1 MTDKNFSFL
10 QNCKNAI
17 ITGAS
22 SGIGL
27 EYAKQL
33 AARKI
38 NLILLARRKDRLE
51 EICQELSN
59 HYDISVTY
67 ISVDLSKIDEV
78 QKVCQEI
85 LKISPVDI
93 LINCAGFATLGELSS
108 VSFETHSQMITLH
121 INTVVALCHSI
132 IPKMQEQN
140 RGIIIN
146 VASIGAFIPTRGNSV
161 YSATKAFLIT
171 FSENIN
177 LELERTNIIVQAICP
192 GFTKT
197 EFHQVGHFSNFD
209 SSIIPRKLWMSVTD
223 VVSTSLAKLK
233 KNKVIVIP
241 GLKNRLFVRFYQ
253 SFIIQTFIKSQ
264 RKKALKKSLN
274 SIR

>member
-1 MTDKNFSFL
+1 MNDKNFSVL
-10 QNCKNAI
+10 QNCKNAV

-22 SGIGL
+22 SVMGL

-59 HYDISVTY
+59 TYNISATS

-78 QKVCQEI
+78 QKVCQQI
-85 LKISPVDI
+85 LKISPIDI
-93 LINCAGFATLGELSS
+93 LINCAGFATLGKFSS
-108 VSFETHSQMITLH
+108 VSLETHSQMINLH
-121 INTVVALCHSI
+121 IKAVVALSHLI

-146 VASIGAFIPTRGNSV
+146 VASIGSFTPIRGNSI
-161 YSATKAFLIT
+161 YSATKSFLIT

-192 GFTKT
+192 GYTKT
-197 EFHQVGHFSNFD
+197 EFHHVGHFSSFD
-209 SSIIPRKLWMSVTD
+209 SSVIPRKLWMSVSD

-241 GLKNRLFVRFYQ
+241 GLKNRLLVKFYR
-253 SFIIQTFIKSQ
+253 SFIIQSFIKSK
-264 RKKALKKSLN
+264 RKKYLKTKK
-274 SIR
+274 